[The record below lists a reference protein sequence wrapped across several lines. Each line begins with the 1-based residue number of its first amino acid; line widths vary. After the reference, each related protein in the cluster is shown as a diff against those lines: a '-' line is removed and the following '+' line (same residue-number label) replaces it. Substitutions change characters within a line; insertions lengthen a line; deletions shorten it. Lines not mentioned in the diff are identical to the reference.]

1 MPPATTT
8 NTMNADQRMWKASGG
23 VMVTLSM

>member
-1 MPPATTT
+1 MPPETTT
-8 NTMNADQRMWKASGG
+8 NTTKADQRMWKASGG